1 MIRRP
6 HTPEP
11 WEALDWLA
19 AALIVL
25 VVVAVLAGV
34 RG

>member
-1 MIRRP
+1 MRRP
-6 HTPEP
+6 HTPTP
-11 WEALDWLA
+11 WEPLDWIA